1 MDGRILQHTSS
12 SLAKKKKNIS
22 ESDQTFTYN
31 HQLTENRRQSYMLNN
46 TMEKQSAKSTINEL
60 STNGK
65 RQEKEKDGIELYNLK
80 GI

>member
-1 MDGRILQHTSS
+1 
-12 SLAKKKKNIS
+12 
-22 ESDQTFTYN
+22 
-31 HQLTENRRQSYMLNN
+31 
-46 TMEKQSAKSTINEL
+46 MEKQSAKSTINEL